1 MSLEDLL
8 PKKTFTSLV
17 QEGIKYAKSVGVKI
31 TNFNIGGVYRTLIE
45 IPMQAI
51 SELYSLL
58 PGILKQTYMHM
69 ATGGWADLKAAEY
82 RINRKESLPTK
93 GQVFM
98 ARDNYGE
105 DVKIPKDSI
114 IKITVL
120 GEERRF
126 FVEDDVLLLAGLS
139 EVAVPVIA
147 EFEGSDYNALATENW
162 EMVTHIPGIDKIYTR
177 ADWITREGTN
187 AESDDDLRNRALGR
201 WDALAYGGTDDKY
214 ISICKEVN
222 GIEDVKIVD
231 GDPRGRG
238 TVDIYITSVSG
249 SPSEDLLAEC
259 QSKINYRKDLCA
271 DVLVQAASSAPVDM
285 DIVIYYDSMY
295 GDEKLIR
302 DQALVIMSKIFRS
315 VALEVEDSN
324 FYRTSLG
331 KPLLLAPIIGQ
342 MIRIENVVNVK
353 FNTPSN
359 DVLVNENEIPIAGE
373 IKIQVFP
380 YE

>member
-373 IKIQVFP
+373 IKIQVLP